1 MLISDDPG
9 NQKGYCSLY
18 CLAWRDEH
26 PLALPVT
33 LEFAFP
39 ACKETW
45 HLWFSWGRFFQGN
58 RPTVWGLKDAFF
70 SLPISRGESIHF
82 CFEWTDPVRL
92 QQATFLDQVAPG
104 FRTSPTL
111 FEKTL
116 TANLLSLVQRFPG
129 KIDYKKATAAR
140 LTVLGL
146 QHVSYDSC
154 GGYY

>member
-1 MLISDDPG
+1 M
-9 NQKGYCSLY
+9 
-18 CLAWRDEH
+18 
-26 PLALPVT
+26 
-33 LEFAFP
+33 
-39 ACKETW
+39 
-45 HLWFSWGRFFQGN
+45 
-58 RPTVWGLKDAFF
+58 
-70 SLPISRGESIHF
+70 
-82 CFEWTDPVRL
+82 RL